1 MEEVEREV
9 GLVGMEDGNMGMV
22 VWMSYE
28 VDGLHG
34 LAEGEPWVSHG
45 GHGLHR

>member
-22 VWMSYE
+22 VWMSCE
-28 VDGLHG
+28 V
-34 LAEGEPWVSHG
+34 AWAAWVS
-45 GHGLHR
+45 